1 MLNNQIQ
8 HKQSNTALWLARHE
22 RPYSM
27 VAVTWGETSCRF
39 DKSSH

>member
-1 MLNNQIQ
+1 MLSNQIQ
-8 HKQSNTALWLARHE
+8 HKQSNTAIWLARHE

-27 VAVTWGETSCRF
+27 VVVTWGETPCRF